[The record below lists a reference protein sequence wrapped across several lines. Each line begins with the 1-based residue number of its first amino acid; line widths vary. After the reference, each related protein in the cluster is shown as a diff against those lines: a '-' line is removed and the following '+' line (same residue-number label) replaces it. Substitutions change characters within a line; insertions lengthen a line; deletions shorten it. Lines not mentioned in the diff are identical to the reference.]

1 MLYSHNFM
9 LISLKVTIIFFDKFP
24 FLYSKF
30 ADLITTILHLII
42 LFKSEVDSNKDSLK
56 TVYTTAVM

>member
-1 MLYSHNFM
+1 M